1 MFQMDQTSGKGC
13 MELKKGSLL
22 PLHEQIAQTLEEEIR
37 SEIYRPAEKIPSFRE
52 LGRRFSVSHE
62 TAKEAVLLLQKSGM
76 VIVKPSIGAFVTEHA
91 LSRPRQTGFIGL
103 IVDMGKEK
111 LPHHQM
117 DILYGSF
124 FENLE
129 SRLRD
134 NKVHAITNHLCYN
147 DEDDRA
153 HLEDLLQKVDGI
165 ILVNL
170 VTRDMLSHIR
180 ESGVPVVTIQS
191 AIEVNETDEVRISL
205 FRTYSAILNTYAD
218 RGCKK
223 ITFVNGP
230 SPLLHEQKFIQAF
243 DMVGKKRELDEPL
256 ELIISEKWHADY
268 HYKAVSEWAEQ
279 GGHTDLMICSNDN
292 IAIEAEKALKAA
304 GTHVPEDV
312 QLIGGRNTRF
322 CTVAN
327 PPLTSIDFHYDDLI
341 DLALERLQLKIEGHQ
356 RRPIIIMALGTLI
369 ERGTTALLLEDQ
381 D

>member
-1 MFQMDQTSGKGC
+1 
-13 MELKKGSLL
+13 MELKKGSVL
-22 PLHEQIAQTLEEEIR
+22 PLHEQIAQILEDEIR
-37 SEIYRPAEKIPSFRE
+37 SEVYKPAEKIPSFRE

-62 TAKEAVLLLQKSGM
+62 TVKEAVLLLQDSGM
-76 VIVKPSIGAFVTEHA
+76 VYVKPSIGAFVTENA

-111 LPHHQM
+111 LPYHQM

-170 VTRDMLSHIR
+170 VNRQMLDHIR
-180 ESGVPVVTIQS
+180 EAGVAVITIQS
-191 AIEVNETDEVRISL
+191 AIEVNETDEIRINL
-205 FRTYSAILNTYAD
+205 FRTYCAILRDYIEQ
-218 RGCKK
+218 GCRK
-223 ITFVNGP
+223 IAFVNGP
-230 SPLLHEQKFIQAF
+230 SPLLPEQKFIQAF
-243 DMVGKKRELDEPL
+243 DVVSKEKKLNEPL
-256 ELIISEKWHADY
+256 DLIISDKWHAEY
-268 HYKAVSEWAEQ
+268 HYKGVYNWLEK
-279 GGHTDLMICSNDN
+279 GGRADLMICSNDN
-292 IAIEAEKALKAA
+292 IAIEAEKALQDK
-304 GTHVPEDV
+304 GFLIPRQI
-312 QLIGGRNTRF
+312 QLMGGRNTSF
-322 CTVAN
+322 SMIAN
-327 PPLTSIDFHYDDLI
+327 PPLTSIDYHYEDLI

-356 RRPIIIMALGTLI
+356 RRPVTLMTLGSLI
-369 ERGTTALLLEDQ
+369 ERESTLPLTEDQ